1 MQEQSKVEQAKVGL
15 TGGAA
20 PQREHLTLDSAR
32 RVMLR
37 PVRPD
42 EDVDEL
48 FAAGHPPGVSTV
60 LLCPLQAFSLLT
72 HSACRPVGADAARTL
87 QGHHRVPRV
96 PHVRVWWGCGWLT
109 TSG

>member
-1 MQEQSKVEQAKVGL
+1 MAEQQKQEQAKVVEEVGL

-48 FAAGHPPGVSTV
+48 FAAGHPPGVSTAYFRPST
-60 LLCPLQAFSLLT
+60 LPIFFFADPL
-72 HSACRPVGADAARTL
+72 RL
-87 QGHHRVPRV
+87 QT
-96 PHVRVWWGCGWLT
+96 CG
-109 TSG
+109 S

>member
-1 MQEQSKVEQAKVGL
+1 MQEQSKVEQAKVEEVGL

-42 EDVDEL
+42 EDADEL
-48 FAAGHPPGVSTV
+48 FAAGHPPGVSTD
-60 LLCPLQAFSLLT
+60 LLWPL
-72 HSACRPVGADAARTL
+72 HAAKL
-87 QGHHRVPRV
+87 FL
-96 PHVRVWWGCGWLT
+96 C
-109 TSG
+109 

>member
-1 MQEQSKVEQAKVGL
+1 MQEQAKQEQAKVEAGL

-48 FAAGHPPGVSTV
+48 FAAGHPPGVSTDF
-60 LLCPLQAFSLLT
+60 LWPLHAATLFLC
-72 HSACRPVGADAARTL
+72 
-87 QGHHRVPRV
+87 
-96 PHVRVWWGCGWLT
+96 
-109 TSG
+109 